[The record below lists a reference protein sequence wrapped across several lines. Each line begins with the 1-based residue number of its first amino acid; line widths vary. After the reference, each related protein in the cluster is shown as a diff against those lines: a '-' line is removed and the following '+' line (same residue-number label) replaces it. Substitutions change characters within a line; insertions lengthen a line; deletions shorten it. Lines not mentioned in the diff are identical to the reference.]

1 MKPSADVVIVGGG
14 ISGCSLA
21 YYLAKRGCRNI
32 VLLEKNFLTFGST
45 GRCGGGVRVQFG
57 LEMNIK
63 LAGQSIEQFENLSE
77 ELNSDIG
84 FIQSGYLMLT
94 YDDHTAVQLEK
105 NVQLERS
112 LGYDVKLL
120 TASEAKKIAPPLD
133 TSIIKNASFHHRDGY
148 VDPYKLTYSY
158 AEAAQKLGVEIN
170 TFVEVAGIKR
180 DKHRIIAV
188 ETTQD
193 VIQTNRVVNAAG
205 AYSSD
210 LARMVGVTIPTYN
223 EKHEILLSEPMERFI
238 GTMLVN
244 VTDGVCVQQFP
255 NGRVMIET
263 SIDRERTYS
272 LEPNPK
278 FAEQAVKAGRL
289 MVPSIESLRISGQ
302 WTGLY
307 NMTPDAQPIL
317 GGVDE
322 VEGFYLDVGHSGT
335 GLMLSPMTG
344 MLMSEYILD
353 DTKPHEEIRRLD
365 YKRFERGDL
374 LIEPTVV

>member
-1 MKPSADVVIVGGG
+1 M
-14 ISGCSLA
+14 
-21 YYLAKRGCRNI
+21 
-32 VLLEKNFLTFGST
+32 
-45 GRCGGGVRVQFG
+45 
-57 LEMNIK
+57 
-63 LAGQSIEQFENLSE
+63 LS
-77 ELNSDIG
+77 
-84 FIQSGYLMLT
+84 
-94 YDDHTAVQLEK
+94 YDDRTARQLEK

-120 TASEAKKIAPPLD
+120 TATEAREIAPPLD
-133 TSIIKNASFHHRDGY
+133 TSIIKNASYYHRDGY

-158 AEAAQKLGVEIN
+158 AEAAQKLGAEIN
-170 TFVEVAGIKR
+170 TFTEVTGIQKEA
-180 DKHRIIAV
+180 HRIVSV
-188 ETTQD
+188 ETTQGTL
-193 VIQTNRVVNAAG
+193 QTNRVVNAAG
-205 AYSSD
+205 PYSSD
-210 LARMVGVTIPTYN
+210 IARMVGVTIPTYN

-255 NGRVMIET
+255 DGRVMIET
-263 SIDRERTYS
+263 CIDRERTYS

-278 FAEQAVKAGRL
+278 FAEQAIKAGRL
-289 MVPSIESLRISGQ
+289 MVPRIESLRVSGQ

-344 MLMSEYILD
+344 ILMSEYILD
-353 DTKPHEEIRRLD
+353 STQPHTEIRRLD
-365 YKRFERGDL
+365 HKRFDRGEL